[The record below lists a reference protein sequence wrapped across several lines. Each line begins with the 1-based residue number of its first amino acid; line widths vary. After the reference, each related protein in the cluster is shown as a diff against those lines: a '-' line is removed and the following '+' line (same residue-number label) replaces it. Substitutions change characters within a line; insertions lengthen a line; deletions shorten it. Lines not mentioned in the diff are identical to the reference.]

1 MADTGNGSSDR
12 SAVYVTFTTL
22 KNTIEGF
29 AQGVPNVIDRSAF
42 TGQSWGVQSQLLAA
56 FKFLGLMT
64 DEGKPTPDLHELAV
78 PDEAVRKK
86 VLDRIIRTRYAK
98 LFALDL
104 TKATLNQVETAIAE
118 SYGVSG
124 ETREKAL
131 RFFFAALDYLAIP
144 VGRFLKPK
152 ASSSTSSTATPRRR
166 RPSGSRKAPA
176 ESDDDDADDEQV
188 PQRQAGPSKSVA
200 LKSGAGTVTVAV
212 SMDPFALSAE
222 DQAFVF
228 DLINRLR
235 EYEKGA
241 GQ

>member
-1 MADTGNGSSDR
+1 MADTGNGASDR
-12 SAVYVTFTTL
+12 SAVYVTFTTF

-78 PDEAVRKK
+78 PDEAMRKK

-98 LFALDL
+98 VFALDL
-104 TKATLNQVETAIAE
+104 TKATLNQVETEIGE

-124 ETREKAL
+124 ATREKAL

-152 ASSSTSSTATPRRR
+152 ATTNSSTTATPRRR
-166 RPSGSRKAPA
+166 RPGSRKAPA
-176 ESDDDDADDEQV
+176 ESDDEAEDDEPV
-188 PQRQAGPSKSVA
+188 PRQAGTPKSVA

-235 EYEKGA
+235 EYEKGS
-241 GQ
+241 GD